1 MGGGVK
7 EQAQDRVSGKG
18 IQCSDLRHKGWTAAH
33 VLLAGVQQG
42 SCSHLE
48 EKVLEAENLP

>member
-1 MGGGVK
+1 MGDGVK

-18 IQCSDLRHKGWTAAH
+18 IQCLDLRHKGWTAAH